1 LLRGERRF
9 RGATAMSVIY
19 KHANAPR
26 PKLERG
32 PAELQAML
40 DRMLAIRP
48 EDRYQSAGD
57 LLEDLGAL

>member
-1 LLRGERRF
+1 
-9 RGATAMSVIY
+9 MSVIY